1 MFNPFSYQPAV
12 LHRTQTAP
20 LHAARAD
27 SAISTSNKQG
37 RLS

>member
-1 MFNPFSYQPAV
+1 MLTLFTYQPAA

-37 RLS
+37 RLT